1 MKSFD
6 GYISFTQYE
15 KYFGEEIKKEK
26 ERQQMANLENAIAD
40 MKRQL
45 AKESKN
51 SLIRQWI
58 GLYAQVIQ
66 LNQEIETLKK
76 ALGEKQTNTVASATE
91 GE

>member
-1 MKSFD
+1 
-6 GYISFTQYE
+6 
-15 KYFGEEIKKEK
+15 
-26 ERQQMANLENAIAD
+26 MANLENAIAD

-66 LNQEIETLKK
+66 LTQENLALKK
-76 ALGEKQTNTVASATE
+76 ALGEQQTNTTASAVE
-91 GE
+91 GEAKWLKF